1 MEQLQTENTLLHARV
16 LELQQ
21 ELEALDSPTES
32 VKRRRTSQDSGLDG
46 VPSEMDLGNVTIRET
61 NNAFPLWKRWIAVVV
76 SDLITV

>member
-1 MEQLQTENTLLHARV
+1 M

-21 ELEALDSPTES
+21 ELEALDSPAKG
-32 VKRRRTSQDSGLDG
+32 VKRRRTSQDTGLDG
-46 VPSEMDLGNVTIRET
+46 VPSEMDLDNVTIRET